1 MNWFL
6 RIGAGLLLA
15 LGVAATA
22 VAATPDGKSAATAL
36 PLSLSAGASGTL
48 TGNAAG
54 SYAYYTF
61 DYPGDGSVGTITINV
76 SPAEPTLENAVGAT
90 LYQAGLTL
98 ATMNAVSPTP
108 GTNAVTFSS
117 STKGPV
123 LVVVYNYDQ
132 GATASYRLALSG
144 VTPVSTGPG
153 PTPTPSFGP
162 SPTPLP
168 AGATPR
174 TATPLDK
181 SASSTLAGNPAGS
194 FAYYT
199 VQYPGDGSVQTVT
212 LNYSPGGAD
221 VGTAVTLSAFQNGVT
236 LASLNGTHGTAP
248 GVLPISY
255 SSTTKGTVLIQI
267 ANYNPSPTISY
278 TISQ

>member
-6 RIGAGLLLA
+6 RLGAGLLLA

-22 VAATPDGKSAATAL
+22 AAATPDGKTAATAL
-36 PLSLSAGASGTL
+36 PLSLTAGASGSL
-48 TGNAAG
+48 TGSAAG

-61 DYPGDGSVGTITINV
+61 DYPGNGSVGTLAITV

-108 GTNAVTFSS
+108 GMNAVTFSS

-123 LVVVYNYDQ
+123 LIVVYNYDQ
-132 GATASYRLALSG
+132 GATATYHLALSG
-144 VTPVSTGPG
+144 VAAPSTTIA

-168 AGATPR
+168 AGATSN
-174 TATPLDK
+174 TPHALTG
-181 SASSTLAGNPAGS
+181 SASGTLPGNPAGS
-194 FAYYT
+194 FAFYT
-199 VQYPGDGSVQTVT
+199 VDYPGDGSVQTVT
-212 LNYSPGGAD
+212 LTFSPGGVN
-221 VGTAVTLSAFQNGVT
+221 VGNAIVLSAFQNGTT
-236 LASLNGTHGTAP
+236 LASLNGSHGTSP

-255 SSTTKGTVLIQI
+255 SSTTKGPVLIQI

-278 TISQ
+278 TISK